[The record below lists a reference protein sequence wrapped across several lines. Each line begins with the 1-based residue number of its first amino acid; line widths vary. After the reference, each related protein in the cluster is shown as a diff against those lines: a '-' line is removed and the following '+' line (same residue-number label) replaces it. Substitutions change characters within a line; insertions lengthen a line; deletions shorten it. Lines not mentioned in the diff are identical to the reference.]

1 VRPALQ
7 TACNVSALR
16 PEQEETASLSSS
28 TDLSALMRLA
38 RGGDDAAY
46 RQLLGQVA
54 VWLRGVARRGL
65 VRAGRGV
72 DDCEDIVQETLLA
85 MHLKRDSWDDTQPL
99 EPWLRA
105 IAHHKLVDHL
115 RRRGFR
121 DHVDLADHSETLASP
136 QATEEGASADA
147 RQMLSCLSEHQRRI
161 VVAISIEGFS
171 ARDVGQK
178 LGMSE
183 GAVRV
188 ALHRALKMLA
198 AAYRGR
204 QP

>member
-1 VRPALQ
+1 VRPPLQ

-16 PEQEETASLSSS
+16 PEQEETAPLSSS
-28 TDLSALMRLA
+28 KDLSALMRLA

-54 VWLRGVARRGL
+54 VWLRSVARRGL
-65 VRAGRGV
+65 ARAGRGV
-72 DDCEDIVQETLLA
+72 EDCEDVVQETLLA

-121 DHVDLADHSETLASP
+121 DHVDLDDHAETLISP
-136 QATEEGASADA
+136 QPTEEGASVDA
-147 RQMLSCLSEHQRRI
+147 RQMLSCLSEHQRSI
-161 VVAISIEGFS
+161 VVAMSIEGFS

-188 ALHRALKMLA
+188 ALHRALKLLA
-198 AAYRGR
+198 AAYRRR